1 MHGGSEE
8 CSAKDAMQRE
18 KYLALVQRKAHC
30 AERQRAR
37 RRQQNRKS
45 YARRRRKEKHR
56 AAKEAKQDKEAR
68 RKANLRA
75 CDLAAALPA
84 EKAQQDERARRGE
97 MRDAASVGQSSGVCC
112 GRAFGLPLEC
122 KNEIWRLENAYGTS
136 LIKAMKRSEDSYSRV
151 LHNLEHPSRGQIYRL
166 MSSLGLM
173 EQSHQTRKW
182 LLSKWLMGI

>member
-45 YARRRRKEKHR
+45 YARRRRKEKRR

-68 RKANLRA
+68 RKAKLRA
-75 CDLAAALPA
+75 FWLTCDKA
-84 EKAQQDERARRGE
+84 EQDERARRGE
-97 MRDAASVGQSSGVCC
+97 MRDAASVGKFSGVCR

-122 KNEIWRLENAYGTS
+122 KLEIWRLENAYGTS

-151 LHNLEHPSRGQIYRL
+151 LHNLEHPPRGQINRL

-182 LLSKWLMGI
+182 LLSMWLLGI

>member
-8 CSAKDAMQRE
+8 CSAKEAMQRE
-18 KYLALVQRKAHC
+18 KYLALVQRN

-37 RRQQNRKS
+37 RRQQNRES
-45 YARRRRKEKHR
+45 YARRRRKAKRR

-68 RKANLRA
+68 RKANPRA
-75 CDLAAALPA
+75 CDLAAARRRSA
-84 EKAQQDERARRGE
+84 KKAKQDERARRGD

-151 LHNLEHPSRGQIYRL
+151 LHNLEHPSRGHIYH

-182 LLSKWLMGI
+182 LLGI

>member
-1 MHGGSEE
+1 MHGGSED
-8 CSAKDAMQRE
+8 CSAKEAMQRE
-18 KYLALVQRKAHC
+18 KYLALVQRN

-37 RRQQNRKS
+37 RRQQNRES
-45 YARRRRKEKHR
+45 YARRRRKAKRR

-151 LHNLEHPSRGQIYRL
+151 LHNLEHPSRGHIYH

-182 LLSKWLMGI
+182 LMGI